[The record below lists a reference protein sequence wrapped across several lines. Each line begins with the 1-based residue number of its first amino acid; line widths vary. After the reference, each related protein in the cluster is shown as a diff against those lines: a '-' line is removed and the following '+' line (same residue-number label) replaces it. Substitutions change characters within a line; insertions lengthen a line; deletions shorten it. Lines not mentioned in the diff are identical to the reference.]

1 MAHERK
7 TYQAEFSRKII
18 KFAKIKPTMKLF
30 SQRMIGI
37 GVLSLSLAA
46 SLKVAAH
53 DWPEATLE
61 SRPGSRWWWLGSA
74 VDSANLAKNISEY
87 AKAGIATLEVT
98 PIYGVK
104 GNEANDIPYLS
115 PKWMK
120 MLDIACRKGA
130 KHGIRI
136 ELNNGTGWPFG
147 GPDVTK
153 EDAAKKA
160 VFRRVAKPEGAGDTI
175 ILEIAN
181 TMQKVKRAAPGGEG
195 LVVDHLDKGA
205 VGMYLSKFDS
215 AFSKAGMAFPEVL
228 FSDSYED
235 EDARHSM
242 SKRGETRNKNR
253 IEQWDG
259 LAFRRTGR
267 DKGRRGQ
274 ESSFQTSCKTR
285 RGGRHHNPGN
295 CQYDAEG
302 EASCPRRRGTGGG
315 SS

>member
-1 MAHERK
+1 
-7 TYQAEFSRKII
+7 
-18 KFAKIKPTMKLF
+18 MKLF

-205 VGMYLSKFDS
+205 VGCIFQNSILHSQK
-215 AFSKAGMAFPEVL
+215 PEW
-228 FSDSYED
+228 
-235 EDARHSM
+235 HSQ
-242 SKRGETRNKNR
+242 RCC
-253 IEQWDG
+253 
-259 LAFRRTGR
+259 LAIPMNSMERTGLLR
-267 DKGRRGQ
+267 FLKN
-274 ESSFQTSCKTR
+274 SI
-285 RGGRHHNPGN
+285 
-295 CQYDAEG
+295 
-302 EASCPRRRGTGGG
+302 TGGDIVWRITIKNSQTWHAARRQG
-315 SS
+315 E